1 MHPPPTHTHMYMCMH
16 MCMPRERERVCE
28 SPDEQVGRPS
38 HCSQIGGAP
47 LAAPRGHLSGNGA
60 GGTHGGGK
68 KKPSNAKKNQHA
80 RAAAGPRGARP
91 STLLRAQGRL
101 MASGTLSLTPSTK
114 ELQFALDRWERRNDS
129 DASSRSTHNFSHKS
143 LEPSERGSDDCPI
156 LRRFVHRRTHDAE
169 SQSSG
174 HLGSLAPLRERRQLQ
189 IPELCVVHFLPF
201 HASVYVLI
209 KGEGP

>member
-1 MHPPPTHTHMYMCMH
+1 M
-16 MCMPRERERVCE
+16 ERV
-28 SPDEQVGRPS
+28 
-38 HCSQIGGAP
+38 AP
-47 LAAPRGHLSGNGA
+47 MEAARRSRQ
-60 GGTHGGGK
+60 T
-68 KKPSNAKKNQHA
+68 QRRMQDA

-169 SQSSG
+169 SQVGISARSRRFVSVVNSRYQNCALCTFSLFTLQCMCSLKG
-174 HLGSLAPLRERRQLQ
+174 KDPELHTGRGVVRQALLLGSSE
-189 IPELCVVHFLPF
+189 
-201 HASVYVLI
+201 
-209 KGEGP
+209 

>member
-1 MHPPPTHTHMYMCMH
+1 M
-16 MCMPRERERVCE
+16 ERV
-28 SPDEQVGRPS
+28 
-38 HCSQIGGAP
+38 AP
-47 LAAPRGHLSGNGA
+47 MEAARRSR
-60 GGTHGGGK
+60 
-68 KKPSNAKKNQHA
+68 QEA

-156 LRRFVHRRTHDAE
+156 LSEDSFTGFSDCADW
-169 SQSSG
+169 
-174 HLGSLAPLRERRQLQ
+174 
-189 IPELCVVHFLPF
+189 
-201 HASVYVLI
+201 
-209 KGEGP
+209 